1 MDPNEKIQL
10 DDITFD
16 DVIGG
21 EGVDIAPID
30 EVEKP
35 KTEESSAELD
45 KDIEDKKEEVE
56 EVKEEEPEVKEEKP
70 KLKKVEE
77 EEDEPLEKTEE
88 ESEEKD
94 ISVVHEVLGKL
105 GFDTEGTDYADTA
118 EGLAN
123 LTEDVATQLA
133 EEKMES
139 TLEKFPLV
147 KQHLEY
153 VLNGGES
160 QNFMQA
166 YDPNLDYEKIAVGED
181 DVRSQKAILGD
192 YFTVKG
198 HDQSFIKELLE
209 DYEDSGKLHTK
220 AVQAKEALA
229 KVQTKQRELMLEQ
242 QQQTVAKQQKEIKDY
257 WEGVAE
263 TLEKGK
269 DFSGLS
275 IPEREKGKF
284 YSYLSSPV
292 NQDGYTQRDLD
303 HGNAPMETKLAIDY
317 LMFKGFNLEQIIN
330 TKAKTKATKS
340 LRDKIARN
348 EEKVKSSRAKSRK
361 RSENV
366 DFDDLDLSKL

>member
-1 MDPNEKIQL
+1 MNPNEKIQL

-21 EGVDIAPID
+21 EGID
-30 EVEKP
+30 TLPTELEVEEP
-35 KTEESSAELD
+35 TKTESSDELE
-45 KDIEDKKEEVE
+45 KDIEDKKEEVKE
-56 EVKEEEPEVKEEKP
+56 EVEEEEPEVKEEKP
-70 KLKKVEE
+70 KLKKV
-77 EEDEPLEKTEE
+77 TEE
-88 ESEEKD
+88 ESSDEIEEDSKEAEV
-94 ISVVHEVLGKL
+94 SVVHEVLDKL
-105 GFDTEGTDYADTA
+105 GFETEGMEYADTA

-123 LTEDVATQLA
+123 LTEDVASQLA
-133 EEKMES
+133 EEKMEN

-166 YDPNLDYEKIAVGED
+166 YDPNLDYTKIELGES

-198 HDQSFIKELLE
+198 HDQDFIKELLE
-209 DYEDSGKLHTK
+209 DYEDTGKLHNK
-220 AVQAKEALA
+220 AIQAKEALA
-229 KVQTKQRELMLEQ
+229 KVQSQQREQLLATQQEQ
-242 QQQTVAKQQKEIKDY
+242 VESQQKELREY
-257 WEGVAE
+257 WEGVAD

-284 YSYLSSPV
+284 YSYLSAPV
-292 NQDGYTQRDLD
+292 NKEGYTQRDLD
-303 HGNAPMETKLAIDY
+303 HGKAPMETKLAIDY

-330 TKAKTKATKS
+330 TKASTKATKS

-361 RSENV
+361 RRENV

>member
-16 DVIGG
+16 DVISG
-21 EGVDIAPID
+21 EGVDVAPID

-35 KTEESSAELD
+35 KTEDSAKELD
-45 KDIEDKKEEVE
+45 EDIKDKKEEIEEVE
-56 EVKEEEPEVKEEKP
+56 EKETEVDEEKP

-77 EEDEPLEKTEE
+77 EDDEPLEETENN
-88 ESEEKD
+88 EEKE

-123 LTEDVATQLA
+123 LTEDVANQLA
-133 EEKMES
+133 DEKMES

-160 QNFMQA
+160 QSFMQA
-166 YDPNLDYEKIAVGED
+166 YDPNLDYEKISISKD
-181 DVRSQKAILGD
+181 DIRSQKAILGD

-198 HDQSFIKELLE
+198 HDQEFIKELLE
-209 DYEDSGKLHTK
+209 DYEDSGKLYNK
-220 AVQAKEALA
+220 AEQAKEALA
-229 KVQTKQRELMLEQ
+229 KVQSHQRTEMLEKQ
-242 QQQTVAKQQKEIKDY
+242 KQTVASQQQELKKY

-263 TLEKGK
+263 TLENSKE
-269 DFSGLS
+269 FSGLT

-284 YSYLSSPV
+284 YSYLSAPI
-292 NQDGYTQRDLD
+292 NKEGYTQRDLD

-340 LRDKIARN
+340 LRDKIARS